1 MTFRILQADGLGS
14 DLILSFKLK
23 YDNTMKNNI
32 ITQLQKSN
40 AVKCINAKVIM
51 AAVLFTFTSCE
62 SNLDQIN
69 ENPNDQASVNPKVLL
84 TYVSQDAFQ
93 VNGDN
98 MYASRMMI
106 GTDGE
111 NTYQYMKW
119 NNASFEVY
127 NKGLLNTVKMM
138 QEAEKINNKNYIAI
152 GKFYRAYYFF
162 NLSLKVGSIPYTEAI
177 KGESGITQPK
187 YDNQE
192 TVMAGILSEL
202 KEAVSLINSNDKIE
216 GDIIY
221 NGDPLKWKKLINAF
235 RLKILMTLSRKST
248 AGTYNIATEFA
259 SIAGNEAL
267 MTSIT
272 DNGELKFA
280 DAADSRYTM
289 FNNSGYGS
297 SLYMADYFINMFKDR
312 KDPRLFTFAAQTTGA
327 KEAGKPVTDFTGY
340 NGGNPTSSYSDNAAL
355 ITAKNIS
362 KINDRFYKDPT
373 NEPSSVLSYSE
384 QEFILAEAAARG
396 WISGSA
402 KVHYDNAIRASFSFY
417 QTYVK
422 NPNQYFAGF
431 NVDQYLTTPLVTYDN
446 TAPLQDQLKK
456 IITQKYMTMFHQSQ
470 WTSYYDYLRTGF
482 PDFPLKTGVPAPFR
496 FRYPQSEYNYNS
508 FNLKSALDAQYGG
521 NDNINSKPWWLQ

>member
-1 MTFRILQADGLGS
+1 
-14 DLILSFKLK
+14 
-23 YDNTMKNNI
+23 MKNI
-32 ITQLQKSN
+32 IKSLFIVGLF
-40 AVKCINAKVIM
+40 AV
-51 AAVLFTFTSCE
+51 TSCE
-62 SNLDQIN
+62 TNLDTIN
-69 ENPNDQASVNPKVLL
+69 ENPNDQASIDPKFLL
-84 TYVSQDAFQ
+84 TYVSKSAFQ

-119 NNASFEVY
+119 NDASFDVY
-127 NKGLLNTVKMM
+127 TSGLLNTAKMM
-138 QEAEKINNKNYIAI
+138 QEAEKINNKNYQAI

-162 NLSLKVGSIPYTEAI
+162 NLSLKFGSIPYSEAL

-187 YDNQE
+187 YDTQE

-202 KEAVSLINSNDKIE
+202 KEANDLINSSDKIE

-221 NGDPLKWKKLINAF
+221 NGDATKWKKLINSF
-235 RLKILMTLSRKST
+235 RLKILITMSKKTTL
-248 AGTYNIATEFA
+248 GTYNIATEFA
-259 SIAGNEAL
+259 SIAGTQTL
-267 MTSIT
+267 MTSIS

-297 SLYMADYFINMFKDR
+297 SLYMADYFINMFKAR
-312 KDPRLFTFAAQTTGA
+312 QDPRLFTFAAQTTGA
-327 KEAGKPVTDFTGY
+327 KEAGKAITDFTAY
-340 NGGNPTSSYSDNAAL
+340 NGGNPTSAYSDNAAL
-355 ITAKNIS
+355 VTAKNIS
-362 KINDRFYKDPT
+362 KVNDRFYKDAT

-384 QEFILAEAAARG
+384 LEFILAEATARG

-402 KVHYDNAIRASFSFY
+402 KTHYDNAIKASFNFY

-431 NVDQYLTTPLVTYDN
+431 DVNQYLTTSLVVYNNSD
-446 TAPLQDQLKK
+446 PLQTQLEK
-456 IITQKYMTMFHQSQ
+456 IMTQKYMTMFHQSQ

-482 PDFPLKTGVPAPFR
+482 PNYPLQTGVSAPLR
-496 FRYPQSEYNYNS
+496 FRYPQVEYNYNS
-508 FNLKSALDAQYGG
+508 TNLKAALTAQYGG